1 MPLNLLPRQMSLLPR
16 MGHSSEPQ
24 LRGLIAG
31 TGLDRNRGQGGQPLG
46 LCSHRIVG
54 RGQIVQA
61 LPHGNSPKPIVPQA
75 RKPGVQPLDAE
86 TSHGPQIKS
95 ASNIVAFIAARQAG
109 QSLQEAAE
117 QYGLTED
124 EALAISI
131 SYRDATPASANNNAM
146 S

>member
-1 MPLNLLPRQMSLLPR
+1 MTGPMMTIGVLVLNLLFFGWVLAGVRRNHRALSDIKSSLK
-16 MGHSSEPQ
+16 
-24 LRGLIAG
+24 
-31 TGLDRNRGQGGQPLG
+31 
-46 LCSHRIVG
+46 
-54 RGQIVQA
+54 QIVQA
-61 LPHGNSPKPIVPQA
+61 LPHGNSPEPIVPQA

-95 ASNIVAFIAARQAG
+95 ASNIVAFMAARQAG
-109 QSLQEAAE
+109 QSLQEAAQ

>member
-1 MPLNLLPRQMSLLPR
+1 MSGPMMTIGVLVLNLL
-16 MGHSSEPQ
+16 
-24 LRGLIAG
+24 
-31 TGLDRNRGQGGQPLG
+31 
-46 LCSHRIVG
+46 IVG
-54 RGQIVQA
+54 WVLAGVRRNHRALSDIKSSLKQIVQA

>member
-1 MPLNLLPRQMSLLPR
+1 MTLQDAATLMTGPMMTIGVLVLNLLFVGWVLAGVRRNQRALSDIKSSLK
-16 MGHSSEPQ
+16 
-24 LRGLIAG
+24 
-31 TGLDRNRGQGGQPLG
+31 
-46 LCSHRIVG
+46 
-54 RGQIVQA
+54 QIVQA
-61 LPHGNSPKPIVPQA
+61 LPHGNSPELIVPQA
-75 RKPGVQPLDAE
+75 KKPGVQPLDAE

-95 ASNIVAFIAARQAG
+95 ASNIVAFMAALQAD
-109 QSLQEAAE
+109 QSLQEAAQ